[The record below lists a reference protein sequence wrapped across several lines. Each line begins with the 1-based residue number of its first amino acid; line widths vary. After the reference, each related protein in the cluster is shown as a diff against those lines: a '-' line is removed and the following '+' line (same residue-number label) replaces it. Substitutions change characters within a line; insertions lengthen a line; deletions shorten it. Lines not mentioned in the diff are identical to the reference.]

1 MIQKCVNVLFISAKH
16 GELSQRSLDQV
27 ILSSPLKI
35 QQLELFETVKRS
47 YGKIWLLKMRF
58 CGYYTLCPIYQI
70 FEAACIQE
78 KRRQGV
84 TYFQTLYLISIYK
97 IPCIKSDVGEHD
109 MNYLQHGE
117 SYIYKGIS
125 ASLIHIDQTCKYHH
139 QLLCKIRHN
148 ITYKSTFLMSFMASV
163 GS

>member
-1 MIQKCVNVLFISAKH
+1 MTNQFYWVKTGKLEWRQKGDRFAVIGFLLMAACAFWLLAK
-16 GELSQRSLDQV
+16 LDQ
-27 ILSSPLKI
+27 IW
-35 QQLELFETVKRS
+35 QLELFETVKRS

-84 TYFQTLYLISIYK
+84 TYFQTLYLISIYN
-97 IPCIKSDVGEHD
+97 IPCIKSYVEEHD

-125 ASLIHIDQTCKYHH
+125 ASLIHIDLDLQ
-139 QLLCKIRHN
+139 ISPS
-148 ITYKSTFLMSFMASV
+148 IV
-163 GS
+163 V